1 MEDFD
6 IAHCHHHDLFILAII
21 VATITKWIWSQKYF
35 SKAHWLSLPDAV
47 KWLVFFSVKEWI
59 FIQKIIIFSLMTQNI
74 LKLLTSKNQRHQN
87 HMLQSTEDGNSRCD
101 RVQSLH
107 LNLSL
112 ERWRVWF
119 CLLELHRFFLDL
131 HFSCIYFVTWKGAN
145 CKDR

>member
-6 IAHCHHHDLFILAII
+6 TSHCHHHDLLILAII
-21 VATITKWIWSQKYF
+21 VATITERIRSEKHF
-35 SKAHWLSLPDAV
+35 NKAHWLSLPDAV

-59 FIQKIIIFSLMTQNI
+59 FYPKNDNLFSNDPKYFKTFNF
-74 LKLLTSKNQRHQN
+74 KTSKNQRHQN
-87 HMLQSTEDGNSRCD
+87 HRLQSTEDGNSCCD

-119 CLLELHRFFLDL
+119 WL
-131 HFSCIYFVTWKGAN
+131 SVGTT
-145 CKDR
+145 